1 MAKMGRIV
9 TLRLGKIDKKAMQRF
24 LDDSLK
30 GLIAEKEKAN
40 PKEFDLNLRYTD
52 LKPMSESMGEEKD
65 FMRNVVKNFNTT
77 AWIGYLEPF

>member
-30 GLIAEKEKAN
+30 GLTAEKEK
-40 PKEFDLNLRYTD
+40 K
-52 LKPMSESMGEEKD
+52 SS
-65 FMRNVVKNFNTT
+65 
-77 AWIGYLEPF
+77 

>member
-40 PKEFDLNLRYTD
+40 PKEFEIARKTLRTIQRRYVKQS
-52 LKPMSESMGEEKD
+52 LMKILILRKQSM
-65 FMRNVVKNFNTT
+65 
-77 AWIGYLEPF
+77 II